1 MSDNSNDKNVTLNF
15 LAGMGVGALVGA
27 VTALLLAPKS
37 GKETRDDI
45 KVAADELKQ
54 KAEKAMHDLSESGED
69 LVKKS
74 KEILESTKAKVQ
86 QAIDAGKQVVAKGE
100 ECEEPELAEEG
111 EC

>member
-1 MSDNSNDKNVTLNF
+1 MSDNTSEKNVALNF

-45 KVAADELKQ
+45 KVAADDLKK
-54 KAEKAMHDLSESGED
+54 KAEKAMHELSESGDD

-74 KEILESTKAKVQ
+74 KEILETTKVKVQ
-86 QAIDAGKQVVAKGE
+86 QAIDAGKQAVAKDQ
-100 ECEEPELAEEG
+100 ECEIPVVELEES
-111 EC
+111 